1 MALFGK
7 KTQSA
12 PIQAVRGPEKVAAE
26 NPYLGR
32 EPIINRDQAIIGYEL
47 FFRPGTTL
55 KAKRINER
63 NEVLAQIAKRLEADP
78 KAQVTYPDE
87 ITDANLRDDD
97 GNEIKEVTLS
107 EMLYALKA
115 KGVAQSLGAHLGF
128 IKIHPHQVG
137 DELRGIPAA
146 KFPLEINLAEILE
159 AIQTEASQDAAVEEE
174 KKEKK
179 PVAKDPNSIDER
191 KVPEILVKL
200 EKLSNVGYKF
210 VLTGL
215 TKVFDGLEAILP
227 NFRYVKLEL
236 HQVESAASLI
246 EFCKATPLPR
256 DTKSPAKKGAK
267 VDSDGPVMQ
276 IIATH
281 VETSE
286 DFHQARDF
294 SCDAYE
300 GFYFIKPDPELS
312 LHRGDD
318 YRKILK
324 LLTLLLASPELH
336 ELVDEIE
343 ANPVVAKHLM
353 VIAEVDSRRRRAK
366 PENVRDAAVISGV
379 KRITRWTQLLLYADS
394 KAKVS
399 LESTPLLQLVCVRA
413 FFMELAS
420 DKLPAGAGL
429 GSSDLAFLV
438 GGLSLIDNLFD
449 DSSREILSKFNLPGV
464 VVDAIA
470 DRSGV
475 LGKLLSLAEAAELG
489 DIEKCQQLCSGELG
503 SLTLDDVA
511 LDSLLAIKTF
521 VAQTQLAPDDD
532 VWEQAEATDDE

>member
-12 PIQAVRGPEKVAAE
+12 PIQASKGPEKVAPE
-26 NPYLGR
+26 NSYLGR
-32 EPIINRDQAIIGYEL
+32 EPIIDRDQAIIGYEL

-55 KAKRINER
+55 KAKRVNER

-78 KAQVTYPDE
+78 KAEVTYPDE
-87 ITDANLRDDD
+87 ITDDNLRDDD
-97 GNEIKEVTLS
+97 GNEVKEVTLS
-107 EMLYALKA
+107 EILYSLKT
-115 KGVAQSLGAHLGF
+115 KGVAQSLGQHLGF
-128 IKIHPHQVG
+128 IKIHAYQLG
-137 DELRGIPAA
+137 DELRGIPAI
-146 KFPLEINLAEILE
+146 KFPLQIDLAEILD
-159 AIQTEASQDAAVEEE
+159 AIKNEVPKDEKVEQAKKDTKNSDAV
-174 KKEKK
+174 
-179 PVAKDPNSIDER
+179 DEP
-191 KVPEILVKL
+191 KVPEILEKL
-200 EKLSNVGYKF
+200 EKLSNTGFKF

-215 TKVFDGLEAILP
+215 TEVFDGLEDILP
-227 NFRYVKLEL
+227 KFRYVKLNL
-236 HQVESAASLI
+236 HEVANAASLI
-246 EFCKATPLPR
+246 DFCKATPLPK

-267 VDSDGPVMQ
+267 GASDGAVMQ

-281 VETSE
+281 VETPE
-286 DFHQARDF
+286 DFHQARDLG
-294 SCDAYE
+294 CDSYE

-324 LLTLLLASPELH
+324 LLTLLLSSPELH

-343 ANPVVAKHLM
+343 LNPVVAKHLM
-353 VIAEVDSRRRRAK
+353 VIAEVDAGRKRAK
-366 PENVRDAAVISGV
+366 PENIRDAAVISGV

-420 DKLPAGAGL
+420 VKLPAGAGL

-449 DSSREILSKFNLPGV
+449 ESSREILSKFNLPGV

-475 LGKLLSLAEAAELG
+475 LGRLLSLAEAAELG
-489 DIEKCQQLCSGELG
+489 DLEKCQHLCAGELG

-511 LDSLLAIKTF
+511 QDSLVAIKTF
-521 VAQTQLAPDDD
+521 VQQTQLAPDED
-532 VWEQAEATDDE
+532 VWEQAAATDDD

>member
-12 PIQAVRGPEKVAAE
+12 PVQAARGPEKVAAE

-32 EPIINRDQAIIGYEL
+32 EPIIDRDQAIIGYKL

-63 NEVLAQIAKRLEADP
+63 NAVLEQIAKRLEADP

-97 GNEIKEVTLS
+97 GNEVKEVSLS
-107 EMLYALKA
+107 EMLYALKT

-128 IKIHPHQVG
+128 IKIHPHQLG

-146 KFPLEINLAEILE
+146 KFPLEVDIAEILE
-159 AIQTEASQDAAVEEE
+159 AIQTEASEEAAAAEEE
-174 KKEKK
+174 KENK
-179 PVAKDPNSIDER
+179 VAAKNPDTVDEP

-200 EKLSNVGYKF
+200 EKLSNIGYKF

-215 TKVFDGLEAILP
+215 TEVFDGLEDILP
-227 NFRYVKLEL
+227 KFRYVKLEL
-236 HQVESAASLI
+236 HKVGNAASLI
-246 EFCKATPLPR
+246 EFCKAIPLPR

-267 VDSDGPVMQ
+267 TDSDGSVMQ

-281 VETSE
+281 VETPE
-286 DFHQARDF
+286 DFHIARDLG
-294 SCDAYE
+294 CNAYE

-343 ANPVVAKHLM
+343 ANPVVGKHLM
-353 VIAEVDSRRRRAK
+353 VIAEVDAGRKRAK
-366 PENVRDAAVISGV
+366 PENIRDAAVISGV

-420 DKLPAGAGL
+420 EKLPAGAGL

-449 DSSREILSKFNLPGV
+449 ESSRDILSKFNLPGV

-489 DIEKCQQLCSGELG
+489 DLEKCQQLCSGELG

-532 VWEQAEATDDE
+532 VWEQAEVTDDE

>member
-1 MALFGK
+1 MALFSR
-7 KTQSA
+7 KTQSSSVEA
-12 PIQAVRGPEKVAAE
+12 PKGPEKVVPE

-32 EPIINRDQAIIGYEL
+32 EPIIDRDQAIIGYEL

-55 KAKRINER
+55 KAKRVNER
-63 NEVLAQIAKRLEADP
+63 NEVLAQIAKRLAADP
-78 KAQVTYPDE
+78 KAEVAYPDE
-87 ITDANLRDDD
+87 ITDANLLDDD
-97 GNEIKEVTLS
+97 GNEIKEVTLA
-107 EMLYALKA
+107 EMLYALKT
-115 KGVAQSLGAHLGF
+115 KGVAQSLGLHLGF
-128 IKIHPHQVG
+128 IKIHPHQLG
-137 DELRGIPAA
+137 DELRGIPAM
-146 KFPLEINLAEILE
+146 KFPLQIDLAEILE
-159 AIQTEASQDAAVEEE
+159 AIKTEVPEDKKPEDI
-174 KKEKK
+174 KKEVKNLDA
-179 PVAKDPNSIDER
+179 PDEP
-191 KVPEILVKL
+191 KVPEILEKL
-200 EKLSNVGYKF
+200 EKLSNTGHKL

-215 TKVFDGLEAILP
+215 TDVFDGLEDILP
-227 NFRYVKLEL
+227 KFRYVKLDI
-236 HQVESAASLI
+236 HQVENAASLI
-246 EFCKATPLPR
+246 DFCKATPLPK
-256 DTKSPAKKGAK
+256 DTKAPANKGAK
-267 VDSDGPVMQ
+267 AAADGPVMQ

-281 VETSE
+281 VETPE
-286 DFHQARDF
+286 DFHKARDLG
-294 SCDAYE
+294 CDAYE

-324 LLTLLLASPELH
+324 LLTLLLSSPELH

-343 ANPVVAKHLM
+343 LNPVVAKHLM
-353 VIAEVDSRRRRAK
+353 VIAEVDAGRKRAK

-420 DKLPAGAGL
+420 VKLPAGAGL

-449 DSSREILSKFNLPGV
+449 ESSRDILSKFNLPGV

-475 LGKLLSLAEAAELG
+475 LGKLLSLAEAAEIG
-489 DIEKCQQLCSGELG
+489 DVEKCQHLCSDDLG

-511 LDSLLAIKTF
+511 QDSLLAIKTF
-521 VAQTQLAPDDD
+521 VAQTQLAPDED
-532 VWEQAEATDDE
+532 VWEQAVEADED

>member
-1 MALFGK
+1 MALFSK
-7 KTQSA
+7 KAQSA
-12 PIQAVRGPEKVAAE
+12 PVQAPKGPERVPPE

-32 EPIINRDQAIIGYEL
+32 EPIIDRDQAIIGYEL

-55 KAKRINER
+55 KAKRVNER
-63 NEVLAQIAKRLEADP
+63 NDVLAQIAKRLAEDP

-97 GNEIKEVTLS
+97 GNEVKEVTLS
-107 EMLYALKA
+107 EMLYALKT
-115 KGVAQSLGAHLGF
+115 KGVAQSLGQHFGF
-128 IKIHPHQVG
+128 IKIHTHHLG
-137 DELRGIPAA
+137 DELRGIPAM
-146 KFPLEINLAEILE
+146 KFPLQIDLAEILD
-159 AIQTEASQDAAVEEE
+159 AIKNEVPDDVAAEEGKKDEKNADAL
-174 KKEKK
+174 
-179 PVAKDPNSIDER
+179 DES
-191 KVPEILVKL
+191 KVPEVLEKL
-200 EKLSNVGYKF
+200 EKLSNIGYKF

-215 TKVFDGLEAILP
+215 TEVFDGLEDILP
-227 NFRYVKLEL
+227 KFRYVKLDI
-236 HQVESAASLI
+236 HQIENVASLI

-267 VDSDGPVMQ
+267 GANEGAVMQ

-281 VETSE
+281 VETPE
-286 DFHQARDF
+286 DFHKARDLG
-294 SCDAYE
+294 CDAYE

-324 LLTLLLASPELH
+324 LLTLLLSSPELH

-343 ANPVVAKHLM
+343 LNPVVAKHLM
-353 VIAEVDSRRRRAK
+353 VIAEVDAGRKRAK

-394 KAKVS
+394 KAKVA

-420 DKLPAGAGL
+420 VKLPAGAGL

-449 DSSREILSKFNLPGV
+449 ESSREILSKFNLPGV
-464 VVDAIA
+464 VVDAIS

-475 LGKLLSLAEAAELG
+475 LGGLLTLAEAAEVG
-489 DIEKCQQLCSGELG
+489 DLEKCQQLCSGELG
-503 SLTLDDVA
+503 ALTLDDVA
-511 LDSLLAIKTF
+511 QDSLLAIKTF
-521 VAQTQLAPDDD
+521 VSQTQLAPDED
-532 VWEQAEATDDE
+532 VWEQAEAPVDE

>member
-1 MALFGK
+1 
-7 KTQSA
+7 
-12 PIQAVRGPEKVAAE
+12 
-26 NPYLGR
+26 
-32 EPIINRDQAIIGYEL
+32 
-47 FFRPGTTL
+47 
-55 KAKRINER
+55 
-63 NEVLAQIAKRLEADP
+63 
-78 KAQVTYPDE
+78 
-87 ITDANLRDDD
+87 
-97 GNEIKEVTLS
+97 
-107 EMLYALKA
+107 
-115 KGVAQSLGAHLGF
+115 
-128 IKIHPHQVG
+128 
-137 DELRGIPAA
+137 
-146 KFPLEINLAEILE
+146 
-159 AIQTEASQDAAVEEE
+159 
-174 KKEKK
+174 
-179 PVAKDPNSIDER
+179 
-191 KVPEILVKL
+191 
-200 EKLSNVGYKF
+200 
-210 VLTGL
+210 
-215 TKVFDGLEAILP
+215 
-227 NFRYVKLEL
+227 
-236 HQVESAASLI
+236 
-246 EFCKATPLPR
+246 LPR

-267 VDSDGPVMQ
+267 ADSDGPVMQ

-281 VETSE
+281 VETPE
-286 DFHQARDF
+286 DFHHARDLG
-294 SCDAYE
+294 CDAYE

-353 VIAEVDSRRRRAK
+353 VIAEVDSRRKRAK
-366 PENVRDAAVISGV
+366 PENVRDATVISGV

-420 DKLPAGAGL
+420 EKLPAGAGL

-449 DSSREILSKFNLPGV
+449 ESSRDILSKFNLPGV

-475 LGKLLSLAEAAELG
+475 LGRLLSLAEAAELG
-489 DIEKCQQLCSGELG
+489 DLEKCQQLCSGELG

-521 VAQTQLAPDDD
+521 VAQTQLAPEDD
-532 VWEQAEATDDE
+532 VWEQAEATEDE

>member
-12 PIQAVRGPEKVAAE
+12 PVQAPKGPEKVAPE
-26 NPYLGR
+26 NSYLGR
-32 EPIINRDQAIIGYEL
+32 EPIIDRDQAIIGYEL

-55 KAKRINER
+55 KAKRVNER
-63 NEVLAQIAKRLEADP
+63 NEVLAQIEKRLAADP
-78 KAQVTYPDE
+78 KAEVTYPDE
-87 ITDANLRDDD
+87 ITDANLRDDE
-97 GNEIKEVTLS
+97 GNEVKEVTLS
-107 EMLYALKA
+107 EMLYALKT
-115 KGVAQSLGAHLGF
+115 KGVAQSLGLHLGF
-128 IKIHPHQVG
+128 IKIHPHQLG
-137 DELRGIPAA
+137 DELRGIPAM
-146 KFPLEINLAEILE
+146 KFPLQIDLSEILE
-159 AIQTEASQDAAVEEE
+159 AIKTEVPQDETVKDS
-174 KKEKK
+174 KKD
-179 PVAKDPNSIDER
+179 AKNPDDPDEP
-191 KVPEILVKL
+191 KVPEILEKL
-200 EKLSNVGYKF
+200 EKLSNIGYKF

-215 TKVFDGLEAILP
+215 TEVFDGLEDILP
-227 NFRYVKLEL
+227 KFRYVKLDI
-236 HQVESAASLI
+236 HQVENAASLI

-256 DTKSPAKKGAK
+256 DTKSPVKKGAK
-267 VDSDGPVMQ
+267 AGGDGPVMQ
-276 IIATH
+276 MIATH
-281 VETSE
+281 VETPE
-286 DFHQARDF
+286 DFHKARDLGF
-294 SCDAYE
+294 DAYE
-300 GFYFIKPDPELS
+300 GFYFIKPDPDLS

-324 LLTLLLASPELH
+324 LLTLLLSSPELH

-343 ANPVVAKHLM
+343 LNPVVAKHLM
-353 VIAEVDSRRRRAK
+353 VIAEVDAGRKRAK

-420 DKLPAGAGL
+420 VKLPAGAGL

-449 DSSREILSKFNLPGV
+449 ESSREILSKFNLPGV

-475 LGKLLSLAEAAELG
+475 LGKLLTLAEAAEIG
-489 DIEKCQQLCSGELG
+489 DLEKCQQLCAGELG

-511 LDSLLAIKTF
+511 QDSLLAIKTF
-521 VAQTQLAPDDD
+521 VAQTQLAPDED
-532 VWEQAEATDDE
+532 VWEQAEATEEE

>member
-12 PIQAVRGPEKVAAE
+12 PVQAPKGPEKVAPE
-26 NPYLGR
+26 NSYLGR
-32 EPIINRDQAIIGYEL
+32 EPIIDRDQAIIGYEL

-55 KAKRINER
+55 KAKRVNER

-78 KAQVTYPDE
+78 KAEVTYPDE
-87 ITDANLRDDD
+87 ITDANLRDDE
-97 GNEIKEVTLS
+97 GIEVKEVTLS
-107 EMLYALKA
+107 EMLYALKT
-115 KGVAQSLGAHLGF
+115 KGVAQSLGLHLGF
-128 IKIHPHQVG
+128 IKIHPHQLG
-137 DELRGIPAA
+137 DELRGIPAM
-146 KFPLEINLAEILE
+146 KFPLQIDLAEILE
-159 AIQTEASQDAAVEEE
+159 AIKTEVPPDETVKDSKKDA
-174 KKEKK
+174 KN
-179 PVAKDPNSIDER
+179 PDDPDAP
-191 KVPEILVKL
+191 KVPEILEKL
-200 EKLSNVGYKF
+200 EKLSNIGYKF

-215 TKVFDGLEAILP
+215 TEVFDGLEDILP
-227 NFRYVKLEL
+227 KFRYVKLDI
-236 HQVESAASLI
+236 HQVENAASLI
-246 EFCKATPLPR
+246 ELCKATPLPK
-256 DTKSPAKKGAK
+256 DTKAPAKKGAK
-267 VDSDGPVMQ
+267 AADSPVMQ

-281 VETSE
+281 VETPE
-286 DFHQARDF
+286 DFHKARDLG
-294 SCDAYE
+294 CDAYE
-300 GFYFIKPDPELS
+300 GFYFIKPDPDLS

-324 LLTLLLASPELH
+324 LLTLLLSSPELH

-343 ANPVVAKHLM
+343 INPVVAKHLM
-353 VIAEVDSRRRRAK
+353 VIAEVDAGRKRAK

-420 DKLPAGAGL
+420 AKLPAGAGL

-449 DSSREILSKFNLPGV
+449 ESSREILSKFNLPGV

-475 LGKLLSLAEAAELG
+475 LGKLLTLAEAAEIG
-489 DIEKCQQLCSGELG
+489 DLEKCQQLCAGELG

-511 LDSLLAIKTF
+511 QDSLLAIKTF
-521 VAQTQLAPDDD
+521 VAQTQLAPDED
-532 VWEQAEATDDE
+532 VWEQAEVTEEE

>member
-1 MALFGK
+1 MGLFSK
-7 KTQSA
+7 KTKSA
-12 PIQAVRGPEKVAAE
+12 PVQAARGPEKVMPE

-32 EPIINRDQAIIGYEL
+32 EPIIDRDQAIIGYEL

-97 GNEIKEVTLS
+97 GNEVKEVALS
-107 EMLYALKA
+107 EMLYALKT
-115 KGVAQSLGAHLGF
+115 KGVAQSLGLHLGF
-128 IKIHPHQVG
+128 IKIHPHHLG

-146 KFPLEINLAEILE
+146 KFPLEIDVGEILG
-159 AIQTEASQDAAVEEE
+159 AIQAEASEEAAAAEEE
-174 KKEKK
+174 KENK
-179 PVAKDPNSIDER
+179 PAAKNPDAVDEP
-191 KVPEILVKL
+191 KVPEVLEKL
-200 EKLSNVGYKF
+200 EKLSNIGYKF

-215 TKVFDGLEAILP
+215 TEVFDGLEDILP
-227 NFRYVKLEL
+227 KFRYVKLEL
-236 HQVESAASLI
+236 HKVGNAARLI

-267 VDSDGPVMQ
+267 ADSDGPVMK

-281 VETSE
+281 VETPE
-286 DFHQARDF
+286 DFHQARDLG
-294 SCDAYE
+294 CDAYE

-324 LLTLLLASPELH
+324 LLTLLLSSPELH

-343 ANPVVAKHLM
+343 ANPVVGKHLM
-353 VIAEVDSRRRRAK
+353 VIAEVDAGRKRAK
-366 PENVRDAAVISGV
+366 PENIRDAAVISGV

-420 DKLPAGAGL
+420 VKLPAGAGL

-449 DSSREILSKFNLPGV
+449 ESSREILSKFNLPGV

-489 DIEKCQQLCSGELG
+489 DLEKCQQLCSGELG
-503 SLTLDDVA
+503 ALTLDDVA

-532 VWEQAEATDDE
+532 VWEQAEVTEDE

>member
-12 PIQAVRGPEKVAAE
+12 PLQDPKGPEKVAPE

-32 EPIINRDQAIIGYEL
+32 EPIIDRDQAIIGYDL
-47 FFRPGTTL
+47 FFRPATTL
-55 KAKRINER
+55 KAKRVNER
-63 NEVLAQIAKRLEADP
+63 NEVLAQIAKRLAADP
-78 KAQVTYPDE
+78 KAEVTYPDE
-87 ITDANLRDDD
+87 ITDMNLRDDD

-107 EMLYALKA
+107 EMLYALKT
-115 KGVAQSLGAHLGF
+115 KGVAQSLGLHLGF
-128 IKIHPHQVG
+128 IKIHLHQLG
-137 DELRGIPAA
+137 DELRGIPAI
-146 KFPLEINLAEILE
+146 KFPLQIDLAEILE
-159 AIQTEASQDAAVEEE
+159 AIKTEVPREENVKDSKKDAKNPDA
-174 KKEKK
+174 
-179 PVAKDPNSIDER
+179 PDES
-191 KVPEILVKL
+191 KVPEILEKL
-200 EKLSNVGYKF
+200 EKLSNTGYKL

-215 TKVFDGLEAILP
+215 TEVFDGLEDILP
-227 NFRYVKLEL
+227 KFRYVKLDIQ
-236 HQVESAASLI
+236 QVDNAASLI
-246 EFCKATPLPR
+246 EFCKATPLPK

-267 VDSDGPVMQ
+267 AGSDSPVMQ

-281 VETSE
+281 VETPE
-286 DFHQARDF
+286 DFHKARDLG
-294 SCDAYE
+294 CDAYE
-300 GFYFIKPDPELS
+300 GFYFVKPDPDLS

-324 LLTLLLASPELH
+324 LLTLLLSSPELH

-343 ANPVVAKHLM
+343 MNPVVAKHLM
-353 VIAEVDSRRRRAK
+353 VIAEVDAGRKRAK
-366 PENVRDAAVISGV
+366 PENIRDAAVISGV

-420 DKLPAGAGL
+420 AKLPAGAGL

-449 DSSREILSKFNLPGV
+449 ESSREILSKFNLPGV

-475 LGKLLSLAEAAELG
+475 LGKLLTLAEAAEVG
-489 DIEKCQQLCSGELG
+489 DIEKCQHLCADDLG

-511 LDSLLAIKTF
+511 QDSLLAIKTF
-521 VAQTQLAPDDD
+521 VAQTQLAPDED
-532 VWEQAEATDDE
+532 VWEQAEATEEE